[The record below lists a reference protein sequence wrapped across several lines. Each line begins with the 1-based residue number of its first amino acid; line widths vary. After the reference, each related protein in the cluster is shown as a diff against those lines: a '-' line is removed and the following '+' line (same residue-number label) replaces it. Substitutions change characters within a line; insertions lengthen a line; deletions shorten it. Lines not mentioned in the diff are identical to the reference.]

1 MPRYSSPK
9 SGPRWRLPSANK
21 NAQSTHSARNL
32 FFVRYRSTNRQA
44 PLTSLRGAVLR
55 GLAPDGGL
63 YMPAEIAR
71 RSPEELEEFR
81 RLPFTE
87 VCFRVVRPFAGP
99 EVSEEVLWQ
108 VVSEA
113 ISFPV
118 KLVSLSPGLHILEL
132 FHGPTLAFK
141 DFGARFMARLMGY
154 FVREETRPL
163 TVLVATS
170 GDTGSAVAHGFL
182 GVPGIRVVILYPSK
196 RISEAQEKQF
206 TTLGENITAL
216 EVAGSFDD
224 CQRLVKQ
231 AFTDTD
237 LNAHALLTSANSI
250 NIGRLLP
257 QMFYH
262 VAAYRQ
268 LPVAS
273 VPLIVSVPSGNF
285 GNLTAGIFAKRIGL
299 PVARFVASTNVND
312 VVPQYLRSGEF
323 HPRAATQ
330 TFSNAMDVGNPNN
343 FPRLLDL
350 CRNRLEYVQRE
361 IWGHSATDAETISA
375 MKLVYERYRY
385 VADPHTA
392 VGVLGW
398 EGYRREHAEPSQG
411 LVLATAHPAKFAD
424 VVKQAIGEAPAL
436 PDRLAAYLQRPKLS
450 MQMSSVY
457 GDFKQFLLAQ

>member
-1 MPRYSSPK
+1 
-9 SGPRWRLPSANK
+9 
-21 NAQSTHSARNL
+21 
-32 FFVRYRSTNRQA
+32 VRYRSTSREA

-63 YMPAEIAR
+63 YMPVEIAR

-81 RLPFTE
+81 ALPFTE
-87 VCFRVVRPFAGP
+87 VCFRVVKPFAAP
-99 EVSEEVLWQ
+99 EVPEEVLWQ
-108 VVSEA
+108 IVSEA
-113 ISFPV
+113 INFPV

-154 FVREETRPL
+154 FVRGETRQL

-216 EVAGSFDD
+216 EVSGTFDD

-231 AFTDTD
+231 AFTDAE
-237 LNAHALLTSANSI
+237 LNKRAFLTSANSI

-299 PVARFVASTNVND
+299 PVTRFIASTNAND
-312 VVPQYLRSGEF
+312 VVPEYLRSGEF
-323 HPRAATQ
+323 RPRPAQQ
-330 TFSNAMDVGNPNN
+330 TYSNAMDVGSPNN

-350 CRNRLEYVQRE
+350 CRGRLEYVQRE
-361 IWGHSATDAETISA
+361 IWGHGATDAETLAA
-375 MKLVYERYRY
+375 MKSLYERFGYI
-385 VADPHTA
+385 ADPHTA

-398 EGYRREHAEPSQG
+398 EAYKREHTEPAQG
-411 LVLATAHPAKFAD
+411 LVLSTAHAAKFAEI
-424 VVKQAIGEAPAL
+424 VERAIGIAPPL
-436 PDRLAAYLQRPKLS
+436 PDRLAAYLKRPKLS
-450 MQMSSVY
+450 IPATANY
-457 GDFKQFLLAQ
+457 DDLKQFLLKH

>member
-1 MPRYSSPK
+1 M
-9 SGPRWRLPSANK
+9 
-21 NAQSTHSARNL
+21 
-32 FFVRYRSTNRQA
+32 RYRSTSGKA

-63 YMPAEIAR
+63 YMPVEIAR
-71 RSPEELEEFR
+71 HSPEELEEFR

-87 VCFRVVRPFAGP
+87 VCYRVVRPFAGAEVP
-99 EVSEEVLWQ
+99 DEMLWQIVSE
-108 VVSEA
+108 S
-113 ISFPV
+113 INFPV

-141 DFGARFMARLMGY
+141 DFGARFMARLMAY

-216 EVAGSFDD
+216 EVAGTFDD

-231 AFTDTD
+231 AFSDPG
-237 LNAHALLTSANSI
+237 LNQRAFLTSANSI
-250 NIGRLLP
+250 NIARLLP

-312 VVPQYLRSGEF
+312 VVPEYLRTGEF
-323 HPRAATQ
+323 HPRQAKATY
-330 TFSNAMDVGNPNN
+330 SNAMDVGSPNN

-350 CRNRLEYVQRE
+350 CRNRLENVRKE
-361 IWGHSATDAETISA
+361 IWGHRATDEETLAA
-375 MKLVYERYRY
+375 MKMIHERFGYI
-385 VADPHTA
+385 ADPHTA

-398 EGYRREHAEPSQG
+398 EAYKREHPEPSQG
-411 LVLATAHPAKFAD
+411 LVLATAHPAKFAE
-424 VVKQAIGEAPAL
+424 VVQRAIGSAPPL
-436 PDRLAAYLQRPKLS
+436 PDRLAAYLKRDKLS
-450 MQMSSVY
+450 LPMSNAY
-457 GDFKQFLLAQ
+457 EDFRRFLLD

>member
-1 MPRYSSPK
+1 
-9 SGPRWRLPSANK
+9 L
-21 NAQSTHSARNL
+21 
-32 FFVRYRSTNRQA
+32 RYRSTSRKA

-63 YMPAEIAR
+63 YMPVEIAR
-71 RSPEELEEFR
+71 HSPEELEEFR

-87 VCFRVVRPFAGP
+87 VCFRVARPFATP
-99 EVSEEVLWQ
+99 DVPEEVLWQ

-113 ISFPV
+113 INFPV
-118 KLVSLSPGLHILEL
+118 NLVSLSPGLHILEL

-154 FVREETRPL
+154 FVRGETRPL

-182 GVPGIRVVILYPSK
+182 RVPGIRVVILYPSK

-216 EVAGSFDD
+216 EVAGTFDD

-231 AFTDTD
+231 AFSDAD
-237 LNAHALLTSANSI
+237 LNKHAWLTSANSI

-299 PVARFVASTNVND
+299 PVARYVASTNAND
-312 VVPQYLRSGEF
+312 VVPEYLRSGEF
-323 HPRAATQ
+323 HPRAAQATY
-330 TFSNAMDVGNPNN
+330 SNAMDVGNPNN

-350 CRNRLEYVQRE
+350 CRNRLEYVQKE
-361 IWGHSATDAETISA
+361 IWGHGATDEETLAA
-375 MKLVYERYRY
+375 MKMLHDRFGYI
-385 VADPHTA
+385 ADPHTA

-398 EGYRREHAEPSQG
+398 EAYRREHPEPAQG

-424 VVKQAIGEAPAL
+424 VVKKAIGTAPPL
-436 PDRLAAYLQRPKLS
+436 PDRLAAYLKRDKLS
-450 MQMSSVY
+450 LPVSSSY
-457 GDFKQFLLAQ
+457 DEFKQFILAQ

>member
-1 MPRYSSPK
+1 M
-9 SGPRWRLPSANK
+9 
-21 NAQSTHSARNL
+21 
-32 FFVRYRSTNRQA
+32 RYRSTAGQA

-63 YMPAEIAR
+63 YMPVEIAR

-87 VCFRVVRPFAGP
+87 VCFRIVKPFVGP
-99 EVSEEVLWQ
+99 AAPDEVLWQ

-113 ISFPV
+113 INFPV
-118 KLVSLSPGLHILEL
+118 KLVSLSPALHILEL

-154 FVREETRPL
+154 FVRGENRPL

-206 TTLGENITAL
+206 TALGENITAL
-216 EVAGSFDD
+216 EVAGTFDD

-231 AFTDTD
+231 AFADAE
-237 LNAHALLTSANSI
+237 LNHRAFLTSANSI

-299 PVARFVASTNVND
+299 PVARYVASTNVND
-312 VVPQYLRSGEF
+312 VVPQYLRTGDF
-323 HPRAATQ
+323 RPRPATP
-330 TFSNAMDVGNPNN
+330 TYSNAMDVGSPNN

-350 CRNRLEYVQRE
+350 CRNRLEFVQRE
-361 IWGHSATDAETISA
+361 VWGHGATDEQTLEA
-375 MKLVYERYRY
+375 MKSVYARFRYI
-385 VADPHTA
+385 ADPHTA
-392 VGVLGW
+392 VGIRGW
-398 EGYRREHAEPSQG
+398 EAYRQEHPEPTQG
-411 LVLATAHPAKFAD
+411 LVLATAHPSKFAD
-424 VVKQAIGEAPAL
+424 VVEKAIGTAPPL
-436 PDRLAAYLQRPKLS
+436 PERLAAYLQRQKLS
-450 MQMSSVY
+450 RPLSNSY
-457 GDFKQFLLAQ
+457 DEFKQFLLS

>member
-1 MPRYSSPK
+1 MK
-9 SGPRWRLPSANK
+9 
-21 NAQSTHSARNL
+21 
-32 FFVRYRSTNRQA
+32 FRSTGGKA

-63 YMPAEIAR
+63 YMPVEIAPH
-71 RSPEELEEFR
+71 SAEELEDFR
-81 RLPFTE
+81 QLPFTE
-87 VCFRVVRPFAGP
+87 VCFRVARPFATP
-99 EVSEEVLWQ
+99 EVPEDVLERI
-108 VVSEA
+108 VAEA
-113 ISFPV
+113 INFPV
-118 KLVSLSPGLHILEL
+118 KLVSLSPELHILEL

-231 AFTDTD
+231 AFSDEE
-237 LNAHALLTSANSI
+237 LNKHAFLTSANSI

-257 QMFYH
+257 QMFYY
-262 VAAYRQ
+262 VAAYCQ
-268 LPVAS
+268 LPVARL
-273 VPLIVSVPSGNF
+273 PLVVSVPSGNF
-285 GNLTAGIFAKRIGL
+285 GNLTAGMFAKRIGVPL
-299 PVARFVASTNVND
+299 ARFVAATNAND
-312 VVPQYLRSGEF
+312 VVPEYLRSGEF
-323 HPRAATQ
+323 HPRPARQ
-330 TFSNAMDVGNPNN
+330 TLSNAMDVGNPNN

-350 CRNRLEYVQRE
+350 CGGRFENVRRE
-361 IWGHSATDAETISA
+361 IWGHAATDGETLAE
-375 MKLVYERYRY
+375 MKSIHEHYRY
-385 VADPHTA
+385 IADPHTA

-398 EGYRREHAEPSQG
+398 EAYRREHSEAAQG

-424 VVKQAIGEAPAL
+424 VMKRAIGQAPPL
-436 PDRLAAYLQRPKLS
+436 PERLAACLQREKLS
-450 MQMSSVY
+450 LAMSSSY
-457 GDFKQFLLAQ
+457 DDFRGFLSAN

>member
-1 MPRYSSPK
+1 M
-9 SGPRWRLPSANK
+9 
-21 NAQSTHSARNL
+21 
-32 FFVRYRSTNRQA
+32 
-44 PLTSLRGAVLR
+44 TSLRGAVLR

-71 RSPEELEEFR
+71 HLPEELEEFR
-81 RLPFTE
+81 KLPFTE
-87 VCFRVVRPFAGP
+87 VCFRVVKPFATP
-99 EVSEEVLWQ
+99 DVPEEVLWQ
-108 VVSEA
+108 TVSEA
-113 ISFPV
+113 INFPV

-154 FVREETRPL
+154 FVRGEARPL

-216 EVAGSFDD
+216 EVAGTFDD

-231 AFTDTD
+231 AFSDVE
-237 LNAHALLTSANSI
+237 LNKTAFLTSANSI

-299 PVARFVASTNVND
+299 PVAKFIASTNIND
-312 VVPQYLRSGEF
+312 VVPQYLRSGQF
-323 HPRAATQ
+323 CPRPATA
-330 TFSNAMDVGNPNN
+330 TYSNAMDVGNPNN

-350 CRNRLEYVQRE
+350 CRGRLEYVQKE
-361 IWGHSATDAETISA
+361 IWGSAATDQETLCE
-375 MKLVYERYRY
+375 MKAVYERFGYLP
-385 VADPHTA
+385 DPHTA
-392 VGVLGW
+392 VGIFCW
-398 EGYRREHAEPSQG
+398 EAYKLEHAEPAQG
-411 LVLATAHPAKFAD
+411 LVLSTAHPAKFAD
-424 VVKQAIGEAPAL
+424 VVKKAIGSAPPL
-436 PDRLAAYLQRPKLS
+436 PDRLAAYLKREKLS
-450 MQMSSVY
+450 LPMSSSY
-457 GDFKQFLLAQ
+457 DDFKQFLLTY

>member
-1 MPRYSSPK
+1 
-9 SGPRWRLPSANK
+9 L
-21 NAQSTHSARNL
+21 
-32 FFVRYRSTNRQA
+32 RYRSTSRKA

-63 YMPAEIAR
+63 YMPVEIAR
-71 RSPEELEEFR
+71 HSPEELEEFR

-87 VCFRVVRPFAGP
+87 VCFRVARPFATP
-99 EVSEEVLWQ
+99 DVPEEVLWQ

-113 ISFPV
+113 INFPV
-118 KLVSLSPGLHILEL
+118 NLVSLSPGLHILEL

-154 FVREETRPL
+154 FVRGETRPL

-216 EVAGSFDD
+216 EVAGTFDD

-231 AFTDTD
+231 AFCDAE
-237 LNAHALLTSANSI
+237 LNKHAWLTSANSI

-299 PVARFVASTNVND
+299 PVAKYVASTNAND
-312 VVPQYLRSGEF
+312 VLPEYLRTGEF
-323 HPRAATQ
+323 HPRAAQATY
-330 TFSNAMDVGNPNN
+330 SNAMDVGNPNN

-350 CRNRLEYVQRE
+350 CRNRLEYVQKE
-361 IWGHSATDAETISA
+361 IWGHGATDEETLAA
-375 MKLVYERYRY
+375 MKMLHDRFGYI
-385 VADPHTA
+385 ADPHTA

-398 EGYRREHAEPSQG
+398 EAYRREHPEPAQG

-424 VVKQAIGEAPAL
+424 VVKKAIGTAPPL
-436 PDRLAAYLQRPKLS
+436 PDRLAAYLKRDKLS
-450 MQMSSVY
+450 LPISNSY
-457 GDFKQFLLAQ
+457 DEFKQFLLAQ

>member
-1 MPRYSSPK
+1 M
-9 SGPRWRLPSANK
+9 
-21 NAQSTHSARNL
+21 
-32 FFVRYRSTNRQA
+32 RYRSTSRKA

-71 RSPEELEEFR
+71 HSPEELEEFR
-81 RLPFTE
+81 GLPFTE
-87 VCFRVVRPFAGP
+87 VCFRVARPFATP
-99 EVSEEVLWQ
+99 DVPEEVLWQ

-113 ISFPV
+113 INFPV
-118 KLVSLSPGLHILEL
+118 NLVSLSPGLHILEL

-154 FVREETRPL
+154 FVRGETRPL

-182 GVPGIRVVILYPSK
+182 RVPGIRVVILYPSK

-216 EVAGSFDD
+216 EVAGTFDD

-231 AFTDTD
+231 AFSDTE
-237 LNAHALLTSANSI
+237 LNKHAWLTSANSI

-299 PVARFVASTNVND
+299 PVAKYVASTNAND
-312 VVPQYLRSGEF
+312 VVPEYLRSGEF
-323 HPRAATQ
+323 RPRPATA

-350 CRNRLEYVQRE
+350 CRNRLEYLQKE
-361 IWGHSATDAETISA
+361 IWGHGATDEETLAA
-375 MKLVYERYRY
+375 MKVLHDKFGYI
-385 VADPHTA
+385 ADPHTA

-398 EGYRREHAEPSQG
+398 EAYKLEHAEPAQG

-424 VVKQAIGEAPAL
+424 VVMKAIGTAPPL
-436 PDRLAAYLQRPKLS
+436 PDRLAAYLKREKLS
-450 MQMSSVY
+450 LPISSSY
-457 GDFKQFLLAQ
+457 DDFKQFLLTQ

>member
-1 MPRYSSPK
+1 M
-9 SGPRWRLPSANK
+9 
-21 NAQSTHSARNL
+21 
-32 FFVRYRSTNRQA
+32 RYRSTARIA

-71 RSPEELEEFR
+71 RSPQELEEFR

-87 VCFRVVRPFAGP
+87 VCFRVARPFAAP
-99 EVSEEVLWQ
+99 DVPEEVLWQ

-141 DFGARFMARLMGY
+141 DFGARFMARLMGH
-154 FVREETRPL
+154 FVRDETRAL

-170 GDTGSAVAHGFL
+170 GDTGSAVGHGFL

-216 EVAGSFDD
+216 EVAGTFDD

-231 AFTDTD
+231 AFADAE
-237 LNAHALLTSANSI
+237 LNKRAFLTSANSI

-299 PVARFVASTNVND
+299 PVAKFIASTNTND
-312 VVPQYLRSGEF
+312 VVPEYLRTGEF
-323 HPRAATQ
+323 HPRAAQATY
-330 TFSNAMDVGNPNN
+330 SNAMDVGSPNN

-350 CRNRLEYVQRE
+350 CRNRLEYVQKE
-361 IWGHSATDAETISA
+361 IWGHGATDEETLAA
-375 MKLVYERYRY
+375 MKMLHQRFGYI
-385 VADPHTA
+385 ADPHTA
-392 VGVLGW
+392 VGVQGW
-398 EGYRREHAEPSQG
+398 EAYKLEHATPAQG
-411 LVLATAHPAKFAD
+411 LVLATAHPAKFPE
-424 VVKQAIGEAPAL
+424 VVMKAIGTAPPL
-436 PDRLAAYLQRPKLS
+436 PDRLGAYLKREKLS
-450 MQMSSVY
+450 LPMSSRY
-457 GDFKQFLLAQ
+457 EEFKEFLLQH

>member
-1 MPRYSSPK
+1 
-9 SGPRWRLPSANK
+9 
-21 NAQSTHSARNL
+21 
-32 FFVRYRSTNRQA
+32 
-44 PLTSLRGAVLR
+44 VLR

-63 YMPAEIAR
+63 YMPVEIAR
-71 RSPEELEEFR
+71 HSPAELEEFR
-81 RLPFTE
+81 GLPFTE
-87 VCFRVVRPFAGP
+87 VCFRVARPFATP
-99 EVSEEVLWQ
+99 DVPEEVLWQ
-108 VVSEA
+108 IVSEA
-113 ISFPV
+113 INFPV
-118 KLVSLSPGLHILEL
+118 NLVSLSPGLHILEL

-154 FVREETRPL
+154 FVRGETRPL

-182 GVPGIRVVILYPSK
+182 RVPGIRVVILYPSK

-216 EVAGSFDD
+216 EVAGTFDD

-231 AFTDTD
+231 AFTDAE
-237 LNAHALLTSANSI
+237 LNKHAWLTSANSI

-299 PVARFVASTNVND
+299 PVAKYVASTNAND
-312 VVPQYLRSGEF
+312 VVPEYLRSGEF
-323 HPRAATQ
+323 RPRAAHATY
-330 TFSNAMDVGNPNN
+330 SNAMDVGNPNN

-350 CRNRLEYVQRE
+350 CRNRLEYVQKE
-361 IWGHSATDAETISA
+361 IWGHGATDEETLAA
-375 MKLVYERYRY
+375 MKMLHDKFGYI
-385 VADPHTA
+385 ADPHTA

-398 EGYRREHAEPSQG
+398 EAYKSQHPDPVQG

-424 VVKQAIGEAPAL
+424 VVMKAIGTAPPL
-436 PDRLAAYLQRPKLS
+436 PDRLAAYLKRHNLS
-450 MQMSSVY
+450 LPVSNSY
-457 GDFKQFLLAQ
+457 DDFKQFLLTQ

>member
-1 MPRYSSPK
+1 M
-9 SGPRWRLPSANK
+9 
-21 NAQSTHSARNL
+21 
-32 FFVRYRSTNRQA
+32 RYRSTSREA

-71 RSPEELEEFR
+71 HSPEELEEFR

-87 VCFRVVRPFAGP
+87 VCFRIAKPFATP
-99 EVSEEVLWQ
+99 DVPEEVLWQ

-113 ISFPV
+113 INFPV
-118 KLVSLSPGLHILEL
+118 NLVSLSPGLHILEL

-154 FVREETRPL
+154 FVRGETRPL

-216 EVAGSFDD
+216 EVAGTFDD

-231 AFTDTD
+231 AFSDVE
-237 LNAHALLTSANSI
+237 LNKRAFLTSANSI

-299 PVARFVASTNVND
+299 PVAKFVASTNAND
-312 VVPQYLRSGEF
+312 VVPEYLRSGEF
-323 HPRAATQ
+323 HPRAATP
-330 TFSNAMDVGNPNN
+330 TYSNAMDVGNPNN

-350 CRNRLEYVQRE
+350 CRNRLEYVQKE
-361 IWGHSATDAETISA
+361 IWGHRATDEETLQE
-375 MKLVYERYRY
+375 MKAIHDRFGYI
-385 VADPHTA
+385 ADPHTA
-392 VGVLGW
+392 VGILGW
-398 EGYRREHAEPSQG
+398 EAYKLEHPEPAQG

-424 VVKQAIGEAPAL
+424 VVRKAIGIAPPL
-436 PDRLAAYLQRPKLS
+436 PDRLGAYLKRDKLS
-450 MQMSSVY
+450 VPISSDY
-457 GDFKQFLLAQ
+457 DALKQFLLAH

>member
-1 MPRYSSPK
+1 
-9 SGPRWRLPSANK
+9 
-21 NAQSTHSARNL
+21 
-32 FFVRYRSTNRQA
+32 
-44 PLTSLRGAVLR
+44 VLR

-63 YMPAEIAR
+63 YLPVEIAR
-71 RSPEELEEFR
+71 HSPEELEEFR
-81 RLPFTE
+81 GLPFTE
-87 VCFRVVRPFAGP
+87 VCFRVVRPFATP
-99 EVSEEVLWQ
+99 DVSEEVLWQ
-108 VVSEA
+108 IVSEA
-113 ISFPV
+113 INFPV

-154 FVREETRPL
+154 FVRGETRPL

-182 GVPGIRVVILYPSK
+182 QVPGIRVVILYPSK

-216 EVAGSFDD
+216 EVAGTFDD

-231 AFTDTD
+231 AFSDAE
-237 LNAHALLTSANSI
+237 LNKHVWLTSANSI

-299 PVARFVASTNVND
+299 PVAKYVASTNAND
-312 VVPQYLRSGEF
+312 VVPEYLRSGEF
-323 HPRAATQ
+323 HPRAAQATY
-330 TFSNAMDVGNPNN
+330 SNAMDVGNPNN

-350 CRNRLEYVQRE
+350 CRNRLEYVQKE
-361 IWGHSATDAETISA
+361 IWGHGATDEETLAA
-375 MKLVYERYRY
+375 MKMLHEKFGYI
-385 VADPHTA
+385 ADPHTT

-398 EGYRREHAEPSQG
+398 EAYKSQHPDPAQG

-424 VVKQAIGEAPAL
+424 VVMKAIGTAPPL
-436 PDRLAAYLQRPKLS
+436 PDRLAAYLKRDKLS
-450 MQMSSVY
+450 LPISNSY
-457 GDFKQFLLAQ
+457 DEFKQFLTSH

>member
-1 MPRYSSPK
+1 
-9 SGPRWRLPSANK
+9 L
-21 NAQSTHSARNL
+21 
-32 FFVRYRSTNRQA
+32 RYRSTSRKA

-63 YMPAEIAR
+63 YLPVEIAR
-71 RSPEELEEFR
+71 HSAEELEVFR
-81 RLPFTE
+81 GLPFTE
-87 VCFRVVRPFAGP
+87 VCFRVVRPFATP
-99 EVSEEVLWQ
+99 DVPEEVLWQ
-108 VVSEA
+108 IVSEA
-113 ISFPV
+113 INFPV
-118 KLVSLSPGLHILEL
+118 KMVSLSPGLHILEL

-154 FVREETRPL
+154 FVRGETRPL

-182 GVPGIRVVILYPSK
+182 QVPGIRVVILYPSK

-216 EVAGSFDD
+216 EVAGTFDD

-231 AFTDTD
+231 AFSDEE
-237 LNAHALLTSANSI
+237 LNKRTWLTSANSI

-299 PVARFVASTNVND
+299 PVAMYIASTNAND
-312 VVPQYLRSGEF
+312 VVPEYLRTGEF
-323 HPRAATQ
+323 HPRAAQATY
-330 TFSNAMDVGNPNN
+330 SNAMDVGNPNN

-350 CRNRLEYVQRE
+350 CRNRVEYVQKE
-361 IWGHSATDAETISA
+361 IWGHGATDEETLAA
-375 MKLVYERYRY
+375 MKMLHEKFGYI
-385 VADPHTA
+385 ADPHTA

-398 EGYRREHAEPSQG
+398 EAYKSQHPEPAQG
-411 LVLATAHPAKFAD
+411 LVLATAHPAKFAE
-424 VVKQAIGEAPAL
+424 VVMKAIGTAPPL
-436 PDRLAAYLQRPKLS
+436 PDRLAAYLKRDKLS
-450 MQMSSVY
+450 LPISSSY
-457 GDFKQFLLAQ
+457 DDFKQFLLTQ